1 MIGVIDSENKSS
13 IIFHEQ
19 FGFKS
24 VGIIKESGYKFDR
37 WLDSVFMQL
46 LLE

>member
-1 MIGVIDSENKSS
+1 MIGVIDSENQNS
-13 IIFHEQ
+13 ITFHEK
-19 FGFKS
+19 FGFKT

-46 LLE
+46 ILE